1 MNPDTP
7 PSRAN
12 RITAASTPRDVVTEL
27 FAAAL
32 AGDPHARG
40 DLVRLAGR
48 DTHAARALAV
58 LPAAEPA
65 VTGPAVTGTAATGTA
80 ATGTAVTGKA
90 VTGTAVTGTA
100 ATGTA
105 ATGTAATATLGGS
118 APWAVAYVDQ
128 LFAWAADPH
137 RP

>member
-12 RITAASTPRDVVTEL
+12 RITAASPPRDVVTEL

-32 AGDPHARG
+32 DGDPHARG

-48 DTHAARALAV
+48 DTLAARALAV

-65 VTGPAVTGTAATGTA
+65 VTGPAVTGP
-80 ATGTAVTGKA
+80 A

-100 ATGTA
+100 AT
-105 ATGTAATATLGGS
+105 ATLGGA

-128 LFAWAADPH
+128 LFARATDPH